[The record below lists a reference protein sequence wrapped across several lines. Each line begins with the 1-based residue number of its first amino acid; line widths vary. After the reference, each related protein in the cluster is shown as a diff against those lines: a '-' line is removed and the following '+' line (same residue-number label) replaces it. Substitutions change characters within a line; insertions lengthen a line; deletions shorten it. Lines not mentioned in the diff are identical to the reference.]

1 MLDKEIDDQKAKD
14 SEKRA
19 KWQGERDILKR
30 IQENKD
36 SIERLKIEAQQ
47 AERQGDYGR
56 VAEIRYGK
64 IVEAQKQ
71 IDALKQELKLSTAG
85 GSMIKEEV
93 DSQDIAEVV
102 SRWTGIPVTRMLA
115 SEREKLLNMELELH
129 RRVVGQQRA
138 IEVSSDAVRRSRAGL
153 NDPRKPIGS
162 FIFLFL
168 INWRLGIPLLVLV
181 VFMLFF
187 SYGQNKK
194 MLATFMDIRRKI
206 GDVNSSLQDT
216 LAGIRVVQ
224 SFANEE
230 IEREKFRKSNQGFL
244 RS

>member
-1 MLDKEIDDQKAKD
+1 M
-14 SEKRA
+14 RA

-129 RRVVGQQRA
+129 KRVVGQQRA
-138 IEVSSDAVRRSRAGL
+138 IEVISDAVRRSRAGL
-153 NDPRKPIGS
+153 NEIG
-162 FIFLFL
+162 
-168 INWRLGIPLLVLV
+168 RAHV
-181 VFMLFF
+181 
-187 SYGQNKK
+187 
-194 MLATFMDIRRKI
+194 
-206 GDVNSSLQDT
+206 
-216 LAGIRVVQ
+216 
-224 SFANEE
+224 
-230 IEREKFRKSNQGFL
+230 
-244 RS
+244 